1 MNSFRAGFAAIHKR
15 PGLVV
20 LTYAVNLCLAF
31 ILTLPIYM
39 ALSNVVGP
47 TGFGTDLARQFDV
60 VLWADIL
67 DKVGI
72 VLSALWAQ
80 LFWMIPLYLV
90 WKAGLSVGLIHAL
103 RDGGGRSFW
112 TGVGRYAAR
121 AVGLGLLYGL
131 LAVVWVGGVVLLSV
145 VLALVWNGEVGA
157 FWIFFVSAPVLVV
170 LGLALID
177 LLHDYGRIALVL
189 EEKKIARA
197 FLTGLTWPFKH
208 RTAFP
213 LYGLWFLLA
222 AVALAMPKVL
232 DFNLNGIWGLFFL
245 QQIFLLLR
253 AAATVGWFG
262 SEVALFE
269 AVRLRET
276 PLIATEESATEE
288 SAAAESAS
296 AGEVPGVGPALA

>member
-1 MNSFRAGFAAIHKR
+1 MNSFRAGLAAVQKR

-31 ILTLPIYM
+31 ILALPIYM
-39 ALSNVVGP
+39 ALSSVVGP
-47 TGFGTDLARQFDV
+47 TGFGSDLAQQFDV

-90 WKAGLSVGLIHAL
+90 WKAGLSVGLIHAF

-112 TGVGRYAAR
+112 AGVGRYAAR

-131 LAVVWVGGVVLLSV
+131 LVLVWLGGVAILSVGLAVVWS
-145 VLALVWNGEVGA
+145 GEVGA
-157 FWIFFVSAPVLVV
+157 FWIFFVLAPALVV
-170 LGLALID
+170 LGLAFID
-177 LLHDYGRIALVL
+177 LLHDYGRIALVV
-189 EEKKIARA
+189 EEKKVARA
-197 FLTGLTWPFKH
+197 FLTGITWPFKH

-232 DFNLNGIWGLFFL
+232 DFNLSGIWGLFFL

-253 AAATVGWFG
+253 AAATAGWFG
-262 SEVALFE
+262 SEVALFD
-269 AVRLRET
+269 AVRHREA
-276 PLIATEESATEE
+276 PLIATEETAP
-288 SAAAESAS
+288 ADNAS
-296 AGEVPGVGPALA
+296 MGEAPDGGLAMA

>member
-1 MNSFRAGFAAIHKR
+1 MFMNSFRAGLAAVQKR

-31 ILTLPIYM
+31 ILALPIYM
-39 ALSNVVGP
+39 ALSSVVGP
-47 TGFGTDLARQFDV
+47 TGFGSDLAQQFDV

-90 WKAGLSVGLIHAL
+90 WKAGLSVGLIHAF

-112 TGVGRYAAR
+112 AGVGRYAAR

-131 LAVVWVGGVVLLSV
+131 LVLVWLGGVAILSVGLAVVWS
-145 VLALVWNGEVGA
+145 GEVGA
-157 FWIFFVSAPVLVV
+157 FWIFFVLAPALVV
-170 LGLALID
+170 LGLAFID
-177 LLHDYGRIALVL
+177 LLHDYGRIALVV
-189 EEKKIARA
+189 EEKKVARA
-197 FLTGLTWPFKH
+197 FLTGITWPFKH

-232 DFNLNGIWGLFFL
+232 DFNLSGIWGLFFL

-253 AAATVGWFG
+253 AAATAGWFG
-262 SEVALFE
+262 SEVALFD
-269 AVRLRET
+269 AVRHREA
-276 PLIATEESATEE
+276 PLIATEETAP
-288 SAAAESAS
+288 ADNAS
-296 AGEVPGVGPALA
+296 MGEAPDGGLAMA